1 MFVRENFRGRGIGSA
16 LLAAL
21 IAAADER
28 RYVRL
33 VVSPSARAQSL
44 YWRAGFIVPD
54 PAGDDRLFVRRPT

>member
-1 MFVRENFRGRGIGSA
+1 VREDFWDRGIGSA

-28 RYVRL
+28 GYVRL

-44 YWRAGFIVPD
+44 DRRAGFIVPD
-54 PAGDDRLFVRRPT
+54 PEGGDRLFVRRPS